1 MKHNPLDPA
10 QPLPNNEGAEIG
22 VIACCFDARPEQRQ
36 LALTIAG
43 NALLPDSFY
52 NPAHQTIWRIMMEER
67 AKGNPITEVS
77 IGSLLYPHGLNADFA
92 EMVKSERTHAD
103 GLTYFLDQVVNCALL
118 RKTFQVLYTALQ
130 NVADPRV
137 DAHTSIAKAQNEL
150 NLCAASTAME
160 AGRTLKS
167 LLMDVVDNMRTHDP
181 KNTAIPTGIKP
192 IDSVTNGGVR
202 RGQLCLIGALRH
214 LGKTSLARCIALN
227 QGKSGYKVLCFFA
240 ESSDADEGAN
250 SMAVLTGYAAKN
262 FTGQKESNLF
272 TGLSKKMIEAATT
285 APDIRID
292 TTASLS
298 IEVIENRAR
307 YLKQTKGLDVIFVDY
322 LQFLQGD
329 QQRGQNRE
337 QQVSEQARRL
347 KILARELDVSL
358 YLLVQLNDE
367 ISPEE
372 APEIRH
378 IRESKGPSNH
388 ADCILLMS
396 SPNGIGHDPSNSE
409 TQRQLRQLWNR
420 KWRGVGAMT
429 KPINL
434 DFHGPTQKFSN
445 ETATISFEPEPEPK
459 PKSSYARRF

>member
-1 MKHNPLDPA
+1 MRHNPLDPLS
-10 QPLPNNEGAEIG
+10 PLPHNERAEVV
-22 VIACCFDARPEQRQ
+22 VIANCFDPRPDQSA
-36 LALTIAG
+36 LALTIAS
-43 NALLPDSFY
+43 NAITPESFY
-52 NPAHQTIWRIMMEER
+52 LPTHQTIWRVMLEQK
-67 AKGNPITEVS
+67 AKGHPVTENGIILPLVHA
-77 IGSLLYPHGLNADFA
+77 GVPPADFA
-92 EMVKSERTHAD
+92 EIVQSKNIETTKFNYHLA
-103 GLTYFLDQVVNCALL
+103 QVINAELL
-118 RKTFQVLYTALQ
+118 RKAFTAAYAALKEF
-130 NVADPRV
+130 ADPISSAL
-137 DAHTSIAKAQNEL
+137 DSISRAQNAL
-150 NLCAASTAME
+150 NMCAALTNQQ
-160 AGRTLKS
+160 AGRTLRT
-167 LLMDVVDNMRTHDP
+167 LLADVVKNMQTHDP
-181 KNTAIPTGIKP
+181 ANTAIPTGFKP

-202 RGQLCLIGALRH
+202 RGQMCLIGALRH
-214 LGKTSLARCIALN
+214 VGKTAWARCCAINAG
-227 QGKSGYKVLCFFA
+227 QAGYKVLCFFA

-262 FTGQKESNLF
+262 FTGQKETNLF
-272 TGLSKKMIEAATT
+272 TGIAKKMIEAATS

-298 IEVIENRAR
+298 IDTIENRCR

-329 QQRGQNRE
+329 QTRGQNRE

-347 KILARELDVSL
+347 KILARELDCAL

-396 SPNGIGHDPSNSE
+396 APGGIGHDPGDNE

-445 ETATISFEPEPEPK
+445 ETATIHP
-459 PKSSYARRF
+459 

>member
-1 MKHNPLDPA
+1 MRNNPLDPTT
-10 QPLPNNEGAEIG
+10 PLPHDERAE
-22 VIACCFDARPEQRQ
+22 VVLIATCFDPRPDQSA
-36 LALTIAG
+36 LALTIAS
-43 NALLPDSFY
+43 NAITPESFY
-52 NPAHQTIWRIMMEER
+52 SPAHQTIWRVMMEQR
-67 AKGNPITEVS
+67 SKGHPVTENSIILPLVHAGITP
-77 IGSLLYPHGLNADFA
+77 GDFA
-92 EMVKSERTHAD
+92 EIVQSKNI
-103 GLTYFLDQVVNCALL
+103 DQPRFNYHLAQVINCELL
-118 RKTFQVLYTALQ
+118 RKAFSATYAALKEFS
-130 NVADPRV
+130 NPVSSALD
-137 DAHTSIAKAQNEL
+137 SISRAQNSL
-150 NLCAASTAME
+150 NLCAAMTNQQ
-160 AGRTLKS
+160 AGRSLKS
-167 LLMDVVDNMRTHDP
+167 LLADVVENMQTHDP
-181 KNTAIPTGIKP
+181 KNTAIPTGFKP

-202 RGQLCLIGALRH
+202 RGQMCLIGALRH
-214 LGKTSLARCIALN
+214 VGKTAWARCAAINAGIA
-227 QGKSGYKVLCFFA
+227 GYKVLCFFA

-250 SMAVLTGYAAKN
+250 SMAVLTGYAAKH
-262 FTGQKESNLF
+262 FTGQKETNLF
-272 TGLSKKMIEAATT
+272 SGLSKKMIEAATN

-298 IEVIENRAR
+298 IETIENRAR

-329 QQRGQNRE
+329 MSRGQNRE

-347 KILARELDVSL
+347 KILARELDCAL

-367 ISPEE
+367 IAPEE
-372 APEIRH
+372 SPEIRH

-396 SPNGIGHDPSNSE
+396 APNGIGHDPGNNE

-445 ETATISFEPEPEPK
+445 EIATIQP
-459 PKSSYARRF
+459 